1 VLDLQCTFKEATYE
15 KLLLSLS
22 ASTAS
27 NPSFL
32 TPQQMVKNKI
42 VAGPNTFGIK
52 HYAGRQIR

>member
-1 VLDLQCTFKEATYE
+1 MQCTFKEATYE

-52 HYAGRQIR
+52 HYAGRQI